1 MVATERPIL
10 SLADLEAFDPHAPA
24 GGRERRFT
32 CPLPACADKPKGPSH
47 RSLSLNVATGE
58 WTCYRCSAGG
68 QLREHWQ
75 TRNRQADVR
84 RAFGLPPV
92 SAGATQNSGK
102 TVAAATP
109 ASASSTPVEPQK
121 TRAGE
126 DWREV
131 LQNAQD
137 LNGNARALEYLS
149 RRGLSR
155 PMAIGNDVAY
165 SPSWYGRPAVLFPI
179 RDRAG
184 ELVAMQG
191 RYIDGRDTPK
201 ARTAGE
207 LKLGVFK
214 TLEALDTETM
224 VITEAPLDALSLA
237 AVGVP
242 AIALCGTNA
251 PSWLPQTAA
260 FRRVALAFD
269 ADTAGQDASDKL
281 ATLLR
286 SFGAVVTR
294 WAPPRKDWNAVLLE
308 DGADALRRWL
318 AGQSAS

>member
-1 MVATERPIL
+1 
-10 SLADLEAFDPHAPA
+10 
-24 GGRERRFT
+24 
-32 CPLPACADKPKGPSH
+32 
-47 RSLSLNVATGE
+47 
-58 WTCYRCSAGG
+58 
-68 QLREHWQ
+68 
-75 TRNRQADVR
+75 
-84 RAFGLPPV
+84 
-92 SAGATQNSGK
+92 
-102 TVAAATP
+102 
-109 ASASSTPVEPQK
+109 
-121 TRAGE
+121 
-126 DWREV
+126 V
-131 LQNAQD
+131 LQNAED

-149 RRGLSR
+149 RRGISR

-179 RDRAG
+179 IDLAG
-184 ELVAMQG
+184 AVVAMQG

-224 VITEAPLDALSLA
+224 VITEAPIDALSLA

-251 PSWLPQTAA
+251 PAWLPQAAA

-281 ATLLR
+281 APLLR

-294 WAPPRKDWNAVLLE
+294 WAPPRKDWNAVLLD
-308 DGADALRRWL
+308 DGAGALRRWL